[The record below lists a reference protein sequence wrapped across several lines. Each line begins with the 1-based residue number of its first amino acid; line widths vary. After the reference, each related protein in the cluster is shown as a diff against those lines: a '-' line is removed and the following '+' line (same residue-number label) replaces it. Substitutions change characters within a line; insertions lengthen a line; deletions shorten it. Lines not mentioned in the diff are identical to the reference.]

1 MNDEALALSLVVP
14 WIPHA
19 NKIDLDITFKGGLIS
34 EYSINS
40 DGSRIVNH
48 AVCLSS
54 SISIPTVSQNTA
66 CDSVF
71 VHDYLRW

>member
-1 MNDEALALSLVVP
+1 MNDEALALSLVIP
-14 WIPHA
+14 WIPHS

-34 EYSINS
+34 EYSRYS
-40 DGSRIVNH
+40 DGSSIVNR

-54 SISIPTVSQNTA
+54 SISIPTVGQNTA